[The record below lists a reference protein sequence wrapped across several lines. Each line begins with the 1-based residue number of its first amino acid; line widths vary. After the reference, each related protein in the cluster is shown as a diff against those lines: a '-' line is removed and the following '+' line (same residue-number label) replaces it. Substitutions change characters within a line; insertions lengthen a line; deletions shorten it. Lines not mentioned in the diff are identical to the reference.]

1 MTQRK
6 PEIDLDQQIEKNL
19 RRVFQEK
26 VEEPVPDK
34 FLQLLQQL
42 KDQDEQ
48 HGNA

>member
-6 PEIDLDQQIEKNL
+6 HEINLDEQIEVNL

-26 VEEPVPDK
+26 VEEAVPDK
-34 FLQLLQQL
+34 FMQLLQQL

-48 HGNA
+48 HGKS